1 MVEPIKLDRSLRTLL
16 EKFLASPHAKNE
28 WLTTGQLSV
37 YVRKGHHMVN
47 RHLYLFID
55 LANITVIKEMRG
67 RGLFKQT
74 FELFKKSCGKTYQGV
89 YVESV
94 NNPHLANHLREL
106 AETDS
111 SCHWNEETQGF
122 SWLKKE
128 GSNEV

>member
-47 RHLYLFID
+47 RHLYLFLD

-74 FELFKKSCGKTYQGV
+74 FELFKNSCGNTYQGV

-106 AETDS
+106 AETDP
-111 SCHWNEETQGF
+111 SCYWNEETQCF
-122 SWLKKE
+122 SWLKKG
-128 GSNEV
+128 GSK